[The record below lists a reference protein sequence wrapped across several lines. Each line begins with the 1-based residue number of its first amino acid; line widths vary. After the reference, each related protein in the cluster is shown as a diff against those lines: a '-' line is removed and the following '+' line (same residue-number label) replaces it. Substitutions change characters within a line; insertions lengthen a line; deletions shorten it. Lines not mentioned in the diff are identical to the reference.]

1 MKDLIRKILKEEV
14 QKRYFRGTPIIE
26 KAVIRY
32 MDKLMDG
39 ANRVVNEKKV
49 NYGNLRET
57 WCKNGKEFLTAIY
70 FFEDGV
76 FEGSALYIDEKI
88 VNHISQLVQA
98 RKTYILNVIAE
109 WYDDKYVSKFS
120 QEQNSPELEIEE
132 CDSLDFKDKNCPQ
145 EIVVPEGIT
154 REEMIDY
161 IVSRTLYREREL
173 VGLDDEELRN
183 QYISTKDIE
192 INR

>member
-26 KAVIRY
+26 MAVIRY
-32 MDKLMDG
+32 MDRLMNG

-70 FFEDGV
+70 YFEDGV
-76 FEGSALYIDEKI
+76 FQGSALYIDEKI

-109 WYDDKYVSKFS
+109 WYDEKYTTKFG

-132 CDSLDFKDKNCPQ
+132 CDVIDFKDKDCPQ

-161 IVSRTLYREREL
+161 IVSRTSYRENEL
-173 VGLDDEELRN
+173 EELDDEELRN
-183 QYISTKDIE
+183 QYITTKDFE